1 MAKKKARPRGRM
13 VAQNRRARRD
23 YTILETVE
31 AGLQLTGTE
40 VKSLRLGRGSIAE
53 AYAAEKDGE
62 LWLFGAHIP
71 AYDGAGSQ
79 FNHEPLR
86 NRKLLMKRREI
97 AHLLG
102 AVQRK
107 GMTLVPLS
115 IYFNH
120 RGIAK
125 LDLALGE
132 GKHSYDKRHAV
143 KTRDW
148 NRDKARLLREKG

>member
-1 MAKKKARPRGRM
+1 MAKKKPRPRGRM

-23 YTILETVE
+23 YTINETFE
-31 AGLQLTGTE
+31 AGMQLTGTE

-53 AYAAEKDGE
+53 AYAGEKDGE

-71 AYDGAGSQ
+71 EYEGAGSHL
-79 FNHEPLR
+79 NHEPTR
-86 NRKLLMKRREI
+86 SRKLLMKKREI

-107 GMTLVPLS
+107 GMTLVPLN
-115 IYFNH
+115 IYFNP

-125 LDLALGE
+125 LELALAE
-132 GKHSYDKRHAV
+132 GKHAYDKRQAV

-148 NRDKARLLREKG
+148 NRQKARLMREKG